1 MGHMMRWAS
10 MHGWINIDRSMV
22 YDKACSMAVYRP
34 HVGSLVDHM
43 DAVYNALGD
52 EQAAAMAGVLFA
64 DNGFT
69 DEDSLDDWS

>member
-1 MGHMMRWAS
+1 MGEMMRWVS
-10 MHGWINIDRSMV
+10 MQGWINVDRSMV
-22 YDKACSMAVYRP
+22 YDKACAVGVMRTN
-34 HVGSLVDHM
+34 VDILVDHM
-43 DAVYNALGD
+43 DRVYNALGD